1 MAVPKHS
8 TLPRLRWLVALFV
21 MGVSSVGVATAFAPA
36 ADAQAPVANQP
47 GANLAMGVPAS
58 EELRGAD
65 CASGISIRIE
75 FGHLCTEVC
84 SVDGDCLAGWG
95 CKVIEQG
102 NGEPIGLCVPRR
114 INVQAPAP

>member
-1 MAVPKHS
+1 MATAGLAS
-8 TLPRLRWLVALFV
+8 FAIGVAL
-21 MGVSSVGVATAFAPA
+21 TPA

-47 GANLAMGVPAS
+47 GANLAMGAPAA
-58 EELRGAD
+58 EELQGVD

-84 SVDGDCLAGWG
+84 AVDGDCLAGWG

-102 NGEPIGLCVPRR
+102 NGEPVGLCVPRR
-114 INVQAPAP
+114 INVQTPAP

>member
-1 MAVPKHS
+1 MPHLKNSRSSRRVIVMAALAVAP
-8 TLPRLRWLVALFV
+8 LAFVALR
-21 MGVSSVGVATAFAPA
+21 GSAVAEAPGA
-36 ADAQAPVANQP
+36 HQP
-47 GANLAMGVPAS
+47 GMNLSMGVPA
-58 EELRGAD
+58 EEALEGRD

-84 SVDGDCLAGWG
+84 SVDNECLAGWG

-114 INVQAPAP
+114 INVEAPAP

>member
-1 MAVPKHS
+1 MPHPNNSKSIRRFVAITALMAAS
-8 TLPRLRWLVALFV
+8 LA
-21 MGVSSVGVATAFAPA
+21 AAFAIRGSS
-36 ADAQAPVANQP
+36 ADAQAPGTNRP
-47 GANLAMGVPAS
+47 GANLAIGMPAT
-58 EELRGAD
+58 EQLEGAD

-84 SVDGDCLAGWG
+84 AVDSDCLEGWG

-114 INVQAPAP
+114 ISVESPSP